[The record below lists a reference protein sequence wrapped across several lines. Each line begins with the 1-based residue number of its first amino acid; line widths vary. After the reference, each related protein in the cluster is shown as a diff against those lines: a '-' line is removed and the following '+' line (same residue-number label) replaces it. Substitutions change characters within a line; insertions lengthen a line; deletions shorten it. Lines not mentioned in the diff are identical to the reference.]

1 MNYKQT
7 TEYLFTAM
15 PSFQNVGGDAYKPGL
30 ERIRSFCRELG
41 DPHLSYPTIHIAGT
55 NGKGSTSNMLASVL
69 RSAGYRVGLF
79 TSPHLRD
86 FRERMRVD
94 GVMISEAEVVDFV
107 AQHREA
113 MEAMGLSFF
122 EMTATMAFDFFA
134 RSSVDIAV
142 VECGLGGRLDATNIV
157 SPMLSIITNI
167 GLDHTQY
174 LGDTL
179 PKIAAEKGGIIKEN
193 VAVVVGERGEESDDV
208 FEAIAAERGAE
219 IYFAEDQYS
228 VTKRCELSG
237 FQEITI
243 ADKSGNEE
251 RLTLD
256 LKGKYQC
263 KNLVT
268 LLAAIDQINAKGGD
282 DNGND
287 NGSNGNNN
295 GNNGNGSGNKY
306 NITIPAIAI
315 AEGLRCVTSSMSLE
329 GRWQQ
334 LSTEPQVICDT
345 GHNLHGIKEV
355 TTQLQ
360 GEKYR
365 KLYCVLGFAR
375 DKDLRN
381 ILPLFPDNTHFIFTR
396 PAVERAFTTA
406 EIATVAEELTLD
418 FEVVD
423 GVQSALNRA
432 IEKATPEDLIFIGGS
447 NFVVAEI
454 L

>member
-30 ERIRSFCRELG
+30 ERISSFCRELG

-122 EMTATMAFDFFA
+122 EMTAAMALDFFA

-179 PKIAAEKGGIIKEN
+179 QKIAAEKGGIIKQN

-208 FEAIAAERGAE
+208 FGAIAAERGSS
-219 IYFAEDQYS
+219 IHFAEDLYS
-228 VTKRCELSG
+228 ATKRCERND
-237 FQEITI
+237 FQEIT
-243 ADKSGNEE
+243 AVDKSGNEE
-251 RLTLD
+251 LFTLD

-268 LLAAIDQINAKGGD
+268 LLTAIDQINAKGGGGNG
-282 DNGND
+282 NGND
-287 NGSNGNNN
+287 N
-295 GNNGNGSGNKY
+295 KY
-306 NITIPAIAI
+306 NISIPAIAI

-334 LSTEPQVICDT
+334 LSAEPRVICDT

-355 TTQLQ
+355 TTQLR

-381 ILPLFPDNTHFIFTR
+381 ILPLFPDDTHFIFTR
-396 PAVERAFTTA
+396 PAIERAFTIA

-423 GVQSALNRA
+423 GVRSALNRA
-432 IEKATPEDLIFIGGS
+432 IERAAPEDLIFIGGS